1 MKFSIDLNNIIGIIA
16 GAITTSALIPQALK
30 IYKTKSAR
38 DVSLMMFIFLAIG
51 IALWFIYGILIK
63 EIPVILAN
71 FISLILIFTIIFM
84 KIRYG

>member
-1 MKFSIDLNNIIGIIA
+1 MEFSIDLNNLVGIIA

-38 DVSLMMFIFLAIG
+38 DVSLTMFIFLAIG
-51 IALWFIYGILIK
+51 IMLWFFYGILIK

-71 FISLILIFTIIFM
+71 IVSLILIFLIIFM

>member
-16 GAITTSALIPQALK
+16 GVITTSALIPQALK

-38 DVSLMMFIFLAIG
+38 DVSLMMFIFLAVG